1 MSQTMPAPNLLR
13 RRPVSRGRSRVWRGL
28 AIVVGVIGAM
38 AVAGAAF
45 GIVLRGAGHSVF
57 ALGDLGK
64 SALGLWLGGGRGGGG
79 GEPRGGG
86 IGGGGTP
93 DDPFADFRTTA
104 SGLRI
109 KDDVVGTGA
118 VAPTV
123 CRATVGYV
131 GAQHAFPPDPAA
143 AIFDASSRHGR
154 PVAFSIGAR
163 RVIRGWD
170 EGIPGM
176 AVGGTRRLIIPSDLA
191 YGPDGNGDI
200 EGGAT
205 LYFTVELVNVTTA

>member
-1 MSQTMPAPNLLR
+1 MVFNWVPRHYGCHCAWSPMMPPT
-13 RRPVSRGRSRVWRGL
+13 RPRSPRSRNV
-28 AIVVGVIGAM
+28 
-38 AVAGAAF
+38 
-45 GIVLRGAGHSVF
+45 
-57 ALGDLGK
+57 
-64 SALGLWLGGGRGGGG
+64 
-79 GEPRGGG
+79 
-86 IGGGGTP
+86 
-93 DDPFADFRTTA
+93 
-104 SGLRI
+104 
-109 KDDVVGTGA
+109 DVVGTGA

-123 CRATVGYV
+123 CRATVDYV

-191 YGPDGNGDI
+191 HGPDGNGDI

-205 LYFTVELVNVTTA
+205 LYFTVELVNMTTV